1 MSKKYIFLNPVVCS
15 LYDVSYLERI
25 LKEKGF
31 DIVYSNSNNIDI
43 VRNKYAEKCSN
54 SCKCIIDSRCPKIKE
69 YINTEYFENAD
80 INPILIETAL
90 EIHGNLNNKE
100 NSILYITT
108 PCSYL
113 RDLGNELKLENT
125 IFITW
130 KDFLKENNIILDS
143 LKKKELNESPI
154 PLGFFDKLK
163 RTYKVHSV
171 SGEDAVAEIFKNNIY
186 KDNDLIE
193 ALYCSNGCHNGDGV

>member
-1 MSKKYIFLNPVVCS
+1 MICS
-15 LYDVSYLERI
+15 
-25 LKEKGF
+25 
-31 DIVYSNSNNIDI
+31 
-43 VRNKYAEKCSN
+43 
-54 SCKCIIDSRCPKIKE
+54 SCSRCPKIKE

-90 EIHGNLNNKE
+90 EIYGNLNNKE

-125 IFITW
+125 TFITW

-163 RTYKVHSV
+163 RIYKVHSV